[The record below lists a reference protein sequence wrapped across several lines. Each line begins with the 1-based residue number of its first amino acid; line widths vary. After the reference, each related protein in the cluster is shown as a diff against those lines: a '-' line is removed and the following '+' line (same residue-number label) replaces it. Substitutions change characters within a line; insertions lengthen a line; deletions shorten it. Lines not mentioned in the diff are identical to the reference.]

1 MTQPATKNPRFTIIY
16 GLILTSVLFLCF
28 SVGSK
33 AFSILAG
40 PGLSLDTRFVISRLF
55 FWLCFVIILV
65 YVSKAERQRLLL
77 WNDES
82 YPVGYYIL
90 SVIVI
95 LLIIVFGSAII
106 GLTLKRLDLLKLS
119 PAITL
124 MRNMSAPVKLLG
136 IITAGVLEELIF
148 RGYMIPRL
156 KLFFKSGHWPVILSS
171 IIFAAGHWGYGTA
184 INILVPLFIG
194 LVFGYHYYKYRNI
207 NILIICHL
215 LIDLN
220 AMFTPDFIKH

>member
-1 MTQPATKNPRFTIIY
+1 MTQLVTKNPRVTIIY
-16 GLILTSVLFLCF
+16 GLILSAVLFLCF

-33 AFSILAG
+33 VFSILAG

-77 WNDES
+77 WDDERYS
-82 YPVGYYIL
+82 VGYYLL

-106 GLTLKRLDLLKLS
+106 GLTLKRLDLLKFS
-119 PAITL
+119 AAITL
-124 MRNMSAPVKLLG
+124 MRNMSTPVKLLG

-156 KLFFKSGHWPVILSS
+156 KLFFKSGHWPVIISS
-171 IIFAAGHWGYGTA
+171 AIFALGHWGYGTL

-194 LVFGYHYYKYRNI
+194 LIFGYHYYKYRNI
-207 NILIICHL
+207 KILIICHL

-220 AMFTPDFIKH
+220 AMFITSLIKH

>member
-1 MTQPATKNPRFTIIY
+1 MTQLATKNPRFTIIY
-16 GLILTSVLFLCF
+16 GLILTAVLFLCF

-33 AFSILAG
+33 VFSILAG
-40 PGLSLDTRFVISRLF
+40 PGLSLDTRFIISRLF

-77 WNDES
+77 WDDEPYS
-82 YPVGYYIL
+82 VGYYIL

-95 LLIIVFGSAII
+95 LLIIVFGSGII
-106 GLTLKRLDLLKLS
+106 GLTLKRLDLLKFS
-119 PAITL
+119 PTITL
-124 MRNMSAPVKLLG
+124 MRNMSTPVKLLG

-156 KLFFKSGHWPVILSS
+156 KLFFKSGHWPVIISS
-171 IIFAAGHWGYGTA
+171 VIFALGHWGYGTA
-184 INILVPLFIG
+184 INVLVPLFIG
-194 LVFGYHYYKYRNI
+194 LVFGYHYYRYRNI

-220 AMFTPDFIKH
+220 AMFTPDLIKH

>member
-1 MTQPATKNPRFTIIY
+1 MTQFATKNPRVTIIY
-16 GLILTSVLFLCF
+16 GLILSAVLFLCF

-33 AFSILAG
+33 VFSILAG
-40 PGLSLDTRFVISRLF
+40 PGLPLDTRFVISRLF

-77 WNDES
+77 WDDERYS
-82 YPVGYYIL
+82 VGYYIL

-106 GLTLKRLDLLKLS
+106 GLTLKRLDLLKFS

-156 KLFFKSGHWPVILSS
+156 KLFFKSGHWPVIISS
-171 IIFAAGHWGYGTA
+171 VIFAAGHWGYGTL

-194 LVFGYHYYKYRNI
+194 LVFSYHYYKYRNI
-207 NILIICHL
+207 KILIICHL

-220 AMFTPDFIKH
+220 AMFITSLIKH